1 MKLVKLQNFII
12 FTVSVVLCGYVGTWL
27 GGWSATADPVLR
39 EIKIKARQYAYD
51 PSVIRV
57 NEGDT
62 LRFYLASLDVIHGF
76 YLEGHDLDGEIIP
89 NQKAFRVRRLS
100 NGEDW
105 REVEHVDV
113 IVNRRGKFRYR
124 CSHTC
129 GSMHPFML
137 GELIVEPNTPFHA
150 GIGGVVGLFLGLLFI
165 LGRSGRAVGAK
176 PEDPD

>member
-12 FTVSVVLCGYVGTWL
+12 FAVPVVLGGYIGTSL
-27 GGWSATADPVLR
+27 GGWSAATDPVLR

-57 NEGDT
+57 NQGDT

-89 NQKAFRVRRLS
+89 NQKTFRVRRLS
-100 NGEDW
+100 SGEDW
-105 REVEHVDV
+105 RDVEHVEV

-129 GSMHPFML
+129 GTMHPFML
-137 GELIVEPNTPFHA
+137 GELIVEPNTPYHA
-150 GIGGVVGLFLGLLFI
+150 GIGSVLGLFLGLFI
-165 LGRSGRAVGAK
+165 ILARSGRVVATK
-176 PEDPD
+176 PENPA

>member
-12 FTVSVVLCGYVGTWL
+12 FTVAVVLCGYVGTWL

-165 LGRSGRAVGAK
+165 LGRSGRAVDAK

>member
-1 MKLVKLQNFII
+1 MKLVKLRNFII
-12 FTVSVVLCGYVGTWL
+12 ITVAIVLGGYIGTWL
-27 GGWSATADPVLR
+27 GGRSAAADPVLR

-89 NQKAFRVRRLS
+89 NQKTFLVRRPS
-100 NGEDW
+100 SGENL
-105 REVEHVDV
+105 REVESVEV
-113 IVNRRGKFRYR
+113 IVSRRGKFRYR

-129 GSMHPFML
+129 GTMHPFML

-150 GIGGVVGLFLGLLFI
+150 GIGSVVGLFLGVLII
-165 LGRSGRAVGAK
+165 LGRSSRADGPK
-176 PEDPD
+176 PENPD